1 MQTRLIGSIALLILA
16 ASPIQ
21 QAKTDELQNDFQ
33 KLQGAWTL
41 YYAEQDGS
49 SFLPG
54 GSVQMLV
61 RGNRFLLAPNTPR
74 ATLGEFA
81 QDQMNWPRQINY
93 MPVTGPTAG
102 QIYLGIYDVVGSVQ
116 RVCFAPPGQPR
127 PTDFSAFPGSG
138 RILNVW
144 LKLQ

>member
-1 MQTRLIGSIALLILA
+1 MRICLIWGVAFLILA
-16 ASPIQ
+16 GWPAPD
-21 QAKTDELQNDFQ
+21 AKTDELQNDFV
-33 KLQGAWTL
+33 KLQGSWSL

-49 SFLPG
+49 SFLPT
-54 GSVQMLV
+54 GSVQLLIQA
-61 RGNRFLLAPNTPR
+61 NRFLLAPGTPG

-81 QDQMNWPRQINY
+81 QDQMNWPKQINY
-93 MPVTGPTAG
+93 MTLTGPFAG
-102 QIYLGIYDVVGSVQ
+102 QVYFGIYDVIGSIH

-127 PTDFSAFPGSG
+127 PADFSTFPGSG